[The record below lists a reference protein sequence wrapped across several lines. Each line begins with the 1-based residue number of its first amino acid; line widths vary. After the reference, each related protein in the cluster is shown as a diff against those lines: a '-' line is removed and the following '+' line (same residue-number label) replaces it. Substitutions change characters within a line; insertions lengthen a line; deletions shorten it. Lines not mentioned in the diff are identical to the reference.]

1 MFMKKALSYLFLSIS
16 IVYTL
21 SYFLRT
27 NLDDPFYWYNSCL
40 SPEGDVM
47 ECLALLLGKMWRVIT
62 GDNVFSFRLLGWIM
76 GMCSICLPYFVLQS
90 KEQAK
95 NNIFYLAVG
104 LLFMAGMTQGM
115 YCPDSPTILLF
126 VCIATFMLK
135 RGYKGNNILIL
146 AVLSA
151 LCTACRFPNI
161 LCIPF
166 FVVYLLIDGYFKK
179 TLLHNIKISSVY
191 LLLSLIGYYI
201 IVAFIIGD
209 IDVISSLKTSMT
221 VVSQSNGASHGIKGL
236 VMMYWWD
243 FLSVFWGLSSFIGVF
258 MVCRYFLASKK
269 MSFRWALVA
278 FIPVY
283 LSIHHFDFSGKE
295 LAFLIIVIMM
305 MWVKREKAI
314 SVKIQMLFVALLG
327 FIACAGSNTGFFKII
342 PYYMAFSPI
351 ILIAFEN
358 EYKRDYQV
366 KLLIAYFIVEAFI
379 SLFAKNIRQ
388 WHSDKSMDYYVS
400 AVDYNNRS
408 VFNHY
413 TGLFVDEEF
422 DVLQGMMSDYKKYGV
437 KDHTIFYGRP
447 ECHKMYALTN
457 TEMFY
462 HVPFYMEPDSEFDTD
477 NALKYVLNDKH
488 MVMFDYTCSEL
499 IREKMKEN
507 NYRAIKSGNGVV
519 IYKCDK

>member
-27 NLDDPFYWYNSCL
+27 NLVDPFYWYNSCL

-90 KEQAK
+90 KVQVK

-179 TLLHNIKISSVY
+179 TLLQNIKISSVY

-201 IVAFIIGD
+201 IVAFIISD
-209 IDVISSLKTSMT
+209 INVISSLKTSMT
-221 VVSQSNGASHGIKGL
+221 VASQSNGASHGLKGL
-236 VMMYWWD
+236 IMMYWWS
-243 FLSVFWGLSSFIGVF
+243 FLEVFWVLSSFLGAYLTG
-258 MVCRYFLASKK
+258 RYFLANKK
-269 MSFRWALVA
+269 SSLSLALVG
-278 FIPVY
+278 FVPVF
-283 LSIHHFDFSGKE
+283 LSIHHFRFSSVS
-295 LAFLIIVIMM
+295 LAFLIVIIMLICVQRENIVSL
-305 MWVKREKAI
+305 KL
-314 SVKIQMLFVALLG
+314 QMLFVALLG
-327 FIACAGSNTGFFKII
+327 FIACAGSNTGFLKIV
-342 PYYMAFSPI
+342 PYYMAFSPMI
-351 ILIAFEN
+351 FIAFKDEC
-358 EYKRDYQV
+358 KKDYQIKV
-366 KLLIAYFIVEAFI
+366 ITAYFAVSAFI
-379 SLFAKNIRQ
+379 SLFANNIRQ
-388 WHSDKSMDYYVS
+388 WHKDESKDYYV
-400 AVDYNNRS
+400 AAIDYKNWSN
-408 VFNHY
+408 FNHY
-413 TGLFVDEEF
+413 TGFFVDEEIEI
-422 DVLQGMMSDYKKYGV
+422 LQGMMSDYQKYGV

-457 TEMFY
+457 TKLYY
-462 HVPFYMEPDSEFDTD
+462 HIPFYMEPDLEFDTD
-477 NALKYVLNDKH
+477 NAIKYVLSDKQ

-499 IREKMKEN
+499 IRKKMKEKK
-507 NYRAIKSGNGVV
+507 YKVVKSENGVV
-519 IYKCDK
+519 IYKYGN